1 MSTTSSLEPSRSASS
16 TARKSVT
23 AILSQSLPSFD
34 HGAQVV
40 TPFENETK
48 RDAEFLEKLNTMLLE
63 LIIDFHAWSAAR
75 PAHEGEKMAD
85 LLEKEVKT
93 LRDAEK
99 EQGTS
104 APSPSPSPPPP
115 PSPSAS
121 LSVVEQTRQRLHD
134 FITRI
139 KLALAALTGLGP

>member
-1 MSTTSSLEPSRSASS
+1 MATTSNLEPSKGASS
-16 TARKSVT
+16 TARTTVT
-23 AILSQSLPSFD
+23 AILSESLPSFD

-99 EQGTS
+99 DQGTS
-104 APSPSPSPPPP
+104 APPPSPSPSP
-115 PSPSAS
+115 SAS
-121 LSVVEQTRQRLHD
+121 VSVVEQTRQRLHD

-139 KLALAALTGLGP
+139 KLALAALTGLGS

>member
-1 MSTTSSLEPSRSASS
+1 MSTTSSVDPPQNASS
-16 TARKSVT
+16 TARTSVT
-23 AILSQSLPSFD
+23 SILSQSLPSFD
-34 HGAQVV
+34 HSAQVV
-40 TPFENETK
+40 TPFENESK
-48 RDAEFLEKLNTMLLE
+48 RDAEFAEKLNTMLLE
-63 LIIDFHAWSAAR
+63 LIIDFHAWAAAR

-104 APSPSPSPPPP
+104 PLSSPSPPP
-115 PSPSAS
+115 SAS
-121 LSVVEQTRQRLHD
+121 VSVVEQTRQRLHD

-139 KLALAALTGLGP
+139 KLALAALTGLGA

>member
-1 MSTTSSLEPSRSASS
+1 
-16 TARKSVT
+16 
-23 AILSQSLPSFD
+23 
-34 HGAQVV
+34 
-40 TPFENETK
+40 
-48 RDAEFLEKLNTMLLE
+48 MLLE

-104 APSPSPSPPPP
+104 APSPSSPPSPSPP
-115 PSPSAS
+115 PSAS
-121 LSVVEQTRQRLHD
+121 LSVVGRPR
-134 FITRI
+134 RV
-139 KLALAALTGLGP
+139 PPCRMCS